1 MYSLDK
7 EGKQDEEGIRAAA
20 KDGGYE
26 GRGVEECMVIVG
38 YGWQKESHYM
48 TRYPVFIIIILLVHI
63 ALEEIENSGTPSN
76 RILLGN
82 AKPFYHHIC
91 LST

>member
-38 YGWQKESHYM
+38 YGMAKRESLYDQVSCF
-48 TRYPVFIIIILLVHI
+48 YYNYFI
-63 ALEEIENSGTPSN
+63 SS
-76 RILLGN
+76 
-82 AKPFYHHIC
+82 YC
-91 LST
+91 S

>member
-1 MYSLDK
+1 MYGNCGVWD
-7 EGKQDEEGIRAAA
+7 GK
-20 KDGGYE
+20 K
-26 GRGVEECMVIVG
+26 
-38 YGWQKESHYM
+38 SHYM

-82 AKPFYHHIC
+82 AKTFYHHNY
-91 LST
+91 LSVIIDSA